1 MRPFNGSFVDQRE
14 SCRPDDNSTSR
25 SDNGTFF
32 FFCLVGWRM
41 AGMMVLQRLLILL
54 YAWFFF
60 SFFFFFISQKQKKFI
75 PDIWSACLPSFAI
88 SLSPR
93 LWAGHGYTTGMDRI
107 LSPSVDI
114 THFIYIKGKYK
125 EVYLK

>member
-32 FFCLVGWRM
+32 FLSGWLADGRHDGPSTIADPSIRLV
-41 AGMMVLQRLLILL
+41 
-54 YAWFFF
+54 FFF
-60 SFFFFFISQKQKKFI
+60 FFFFFISQKQKKFI